1 MVKFVYTCLLL
12 CWVVSVGLLGCGGDE
27 VEEERDPLE
36 DLVGSWELIK
46 IGSKTPEAYFQG
58 DGNDGAVSEASMKLV
73 FASDGSLYREASI
86 SFSETESIDTEILGL
101 KVEYTIELKLKITV
115 NGSYVASG
123 STLEII
129 SGDRVNSDVSFS
141 VSYDVDTA
149 GIPELEELELELNE
163 KAREL
168 EKEFN
173 EEFKE
178 AERSLEQ
185 EFREE
190 FGLEL
195 TTYTWHL
202 ENDLLTLTNEDQE
215 VYRKK

>member
-12 CWVVSVGLLGCGGDE
+12 CSVVSVGLLGCGGDE
-27 VEEERDPLE
+27 IEAEKDPLE
-36 DLVGSWELIK
+36 DLVGTWELIK
-46 IGSKTPEAYFQG
+46 IGGKTPQAYFQG
-58 DGNDGAVSEASMKLV
+58 DGNDGEVSEASMKLV
-73 FASDGSLYREASI
+73 FASDGLLYREALI
-86 SFSETESIDTEILGL
+86 SFSETESIDTEVRSL
-101 KVEYTIELKLKITV
+101 KVEYTIGLKMKITV
-115 NGSYVASG
+115 NGSYVVSG

-129 SGDRVNSDVSFS
+129 SGERVNADVSFS
-141 VSYDVDTA
+141 FSYDVDTA
-149 GIPELEELELELNE
+149 GIPELEELEQELNE

-168 EKEFN
+168 EKEFK

-178 AERSLEQ
+178 VERALEQ
-185 EFREE
+185 EFRDE

-202 ENDLLTLTNEDQE
+202 ENDLLTLTDEDQE